1 MTQALYTRG
10 LEVLLRALRL
20 SGTTEP
26 SEKQVWNLA
35 SNWIEA
41 QDLLVPQAHKQKLK
55 NELVHAVVG
64 FGPLE
69 LWLRDDTVSEIMVN
83 GPDCI
88 FVEKGGQLA
97 QAEARFTSEEQL
109 IQVINRMVA
118 QVGRRIDESQPLV
131 DARLPD
137 GSRVNAIIP
146 PLSLNG
152 PVVTIRKFPAEPFT
166 LDDMLMHQSLNQ
178 PMAELLKLLVRAQQ
192 NIIISGGTGAGK
204 TSTLNACASL
214 IPHAERVITIE
225 DSAEIRINHPHLISL
240 EARVANLEGRGAITI
255 RDLLKNALRMRP
267 DRIVVGEIR
276 GGEAIDM
283 LQAMNTGHQGSLT
296 TVHANAPLESL
307 YRLETMVLMGDVAL
321 PLSAIRP
328 QIKQGINWVLQQS
341 RLSDGTRKI
350 TEIAEVVSNPQEPDY
365 QVKTVAYYDRK
376 KQKFSSAG
384 YGPVLVKDQ
393 GSKALL
399 KWCQA

>member
-283 LQAMNTGHQGSLT
+283 LQAMNTGHQGSLN
-296 TVHANAPLESL
+296 TVHATAPLESL